1 MFSVPFT
8 FDLFLFPR
16 PRVFEHLALPE
27 NMAAHSAAD
36 CPPQWAA
43 RLDALCGHFPFAS
56 ETDVL
61 RMLTAAQGD
70 TEVVAECLSEY
81 PAARLFKPWCWPGA
95 YDAYGLWRPVPQS
108 EDPPAKFDWMAPDVY
123 FDQDAPPSPGRTRS
137 GRAYGSDKHHCLDPH
152 ETHLS
157 PDEVDLHAQ
166 VVGVGLNGHPR
177 RSVGVGWVPYTA
189 AIAQV
194 WPDAHPRRIQ
204 GEGRVWAQATWGW

>member
-8 FDLFLFPR
+8 FDLFLLPR
-16 PRVFEHLALPE
+16 PRVFEHLALSE
-27 NMAAHSAAD
+27 TMAAHAPPA

-108 EDPPAKFDWMAPDVY
+108 EDQPAKFDWMAPDVY

-137 GRAYGSDKHHCLDPH
+137 GRAYVFIGNRSRFCLLLKSPRGPILGGAHAPSHFGDGRNIFGSNEFGVP
-152 ETHLS
+152 
-157 PDEVDLHAQ
+157 AR
-166 VVGVGLNGHPR
+166 VGLGGTFQKGP
-177 RSVGVGWVPYTA
+177 
-189 AIAQV
+189 
-194 WPDAHPRRIQ
+194 
-204 GEGRVWAQATWGW
+204 